1 MTSQRQAHLE
11 NEARSMRS
19 RALFRKTFGTVWT
32 YALLLAIFVFAVFP
46 FFWTLAISVT
56 DKTVASGISIYS
68 FPGSLFPRYL
78 TLNNFAEVFNT
89 FKLGKYLWN
98 SVAIAAL
105 TVVGTLVVSA
115 LAAYP
120 LARLN
125 FPLKNIIFGA
135 ILATLVLPQETS
147 FIVNV
152 LTLRDLHLLG
162 TYWGVV
168 VPIISTAFGIFVMRQ
183 AYLAI
188 PATLMEAARID
199 GASEMQILGRIM
211 IPLSLP
217 SLTALGIFTLVGIW
231 NSYFW
236 PSLALITNQDL
247 HPLSVAVLTLKGQFN
262 YDPFN
267 VAAGAMVM
275 MLPILLVFLLAQRF
289 FMRGL
294 EGAVKG

>member
-1 MTSQRQAHLE
+1 MRPDQAAQARQMR
-11 NEARSMRS
+11 AR
-19 RALFRKTFGTVWT
+19 AVVRKTFGTLWT
-32 YALLLAIFVFAVFP
+32 YAVLLVIFVFAVFP
-46 FFWTLAISVT
+46 FFWTLAISIT

-68 FPGSLFPRYL
+68 FPASLLPRHL
-78 TLNNFAEVFNT
+78 TLSNFVEVFNT

-98 SVAIAAL
+98 SVAIAGL
-105 TVVGTLVVSA
+105 TVVGTLLVSA

-125 FPLKNIIFGA
+125 FPLKNLIFGA

-152 LTLRDLHLLG
+152 LTLRDLHILG

-199 GASEMQILGRIM
+199 GASEMQILSRIM

-231 NSYFW
+231 NTYFW

-247 HPLSVAVLTLKGQFN
+247 YPLSVAVLTLKGQFN

>member
-1 MTSQRQAHLE
+1 MRPDQEAQARQMR
-11 NEARSMRS
+11 AR
-19 RALFRKTFGTVWT
+19 AVVRKTFGTLWT
-32 YALLLAIFVFAVFP
+32 YAVLLAIFVFAVFP
-46 FFWTLAISVT
+46 FFWTLAISIT

-68 FPGSLFPRYL
+68 FPASLLPRHL
-78 TLNNFAEVFNT
+78 TLSNFVEVFNT

-98 SVAIAAL
+98 SVAIAGL
-105 TVVGTLVVSA
+105 TVVGTLLVSA

-125 FPLKNIIFGA
+125 FPLKNLIFGA

-152 LTLRDLHLLG
+152 LTLRDLHILG

-188 PATLMEAARID
+188 PATLLEAARID
-199 GASEMQILGRIM
+199 GASEMQILSRIM

-231 NSYFW
+231 NTYFW

-247 HPLSVAVLTLKGQFN
+247 YPLSVAVLTLKGQFN

>member
-1 MTSQRQAHLE
+1 MRSLE
-11 NEARSMRS
+11 AEARQMRI
-19 RALFRKTFGTVWT
+19 RALTRRVFGTAWT
-32 YALLLAIFVFAVFP
+32 YVWLLAIFVFAVFP
-46 FFWTLAISVT
+46 FFWTLAISIT
-56 DKTVASGISIYS
+56 DKTVASGTSIYS
-68 FPGSLFPRYL
+68 FPSSLFPKHL
-78 TLNNFAEVFNT
+78 TLNNFVEVFQT

-98 SVAIAAL
+98 SVAIAGL
-105 TVVGTLVVSA
+105 TVLGTLLVSA

-120 LARLN
+120 LARLR
-125 FPLKNIIFGA
+125 FPLKNFIFGA

-168 VPIISTAFGIFVMRQ
+168 LPIISTAFGIFVMRQ

-188 PATLMEAARID
+188 PETLMEAARID
-199 GASEMQILGRIM
+199 GASELQILGRIM

-217 SLTALGIFTLVGIW
+217 SLTALGIFSLVGIW
-231 NSYFW
+231 NTYFW

-247 HPLSVAVLTLKGQFN
+247 YPLSVAVLTLKGQFN